1 MSQPAGSSLLAA
13 LNAERAALSDFI
25 ALLKREQGMLTE
37 NNTEQLI
44 ELSEQKS
51 NVALQ
56 LSRLGEARRALLQN
70 HIPQLSLATIQ
81 AWLEKH
87 SPAALA
93 TWREVLVL
101 AEQAHQLNNVNGE
114 LIQMKQRHNQQ
125 ALLVLSNA
133 VNKANLYGPNGQPN
147 FSPGSGRSLGSG

>member
-1 MSQPAGSSLLAA
+1 MSQPASPSLLTA
-13 LNAERAALSDFI
+13 LNAERAALSGFI

-37 NNTEQLI
+37 NSTDQLI

-51 NVALQ
+51 NAALQ
-56 LSRLGEARRALLQN
+56 LSQLGDARRALLQN
-70 HIPQLSLATIQ
+70 NIPQLNLTTIQ

-87 SPAALA
+87 SPAAL
-93 TWREVLVL
+93 TIWREVLAL
-101 AEQAHQLNNVNGE
+101 AEQAHQLNNINGE